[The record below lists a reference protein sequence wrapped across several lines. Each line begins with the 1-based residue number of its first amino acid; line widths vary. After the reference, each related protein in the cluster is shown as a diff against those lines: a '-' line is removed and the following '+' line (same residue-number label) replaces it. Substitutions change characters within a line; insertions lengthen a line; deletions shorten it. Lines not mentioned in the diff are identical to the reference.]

1 MSNAIFRSESRG
13 RARSNSWVE
22 GTLSVISTV
31 RAASPTRFGW
41 DANNVPASPSRE
53 HPQSAPLIRMPSQD
67 SLDRSL
73 HNTSS
78 ESKKVTAAQMI
89 RDLKQSNS
97 RLIEKTA
104 AMEVEFINQ
113 LQATSRESEE
123 RESVLKKQLREKSK
137 YADEMETHCAK
148 IEEEKRGQ
156 AEQLTKLTEESAYS
170 RHTISGLRTQ
180 VSQLEEEQEKKLRK
194 DGCDHRDEKKI
205 EEYETAGWETE
216 KNELLADITALKDN
230 IKQRNGA
237 EQEQDNIIGDLQ
249 QHVALL
255 TKQLDQ
261 KQNEQEQ
268 GQDTKFIGDVDET
281 SHVGDDSASSL
292 VLELKKQH
300 AAECLALKQQNSKE
314 MTNLSNQ
321 VLEYKEKIA
330 EETAKH
336 QKIQNEAA
344 SAEQYR
350 AQEVDD
356 LRVLTDAQEEE
367 IDKLRKGLEE
377 ALQEVELREE
387 DLEELRGMA
396 EKAEKAEAE
405 EVNNLFVVT
414 TTQKEEIE
422 TLRKKLEDAS
432 EEVKM
437 RNEELEKQ
445 QNRFVETEHRL
456 ANVESK
462 ASEGK
467 ERQSEDFDRLRT
479 LTAEQAKEL
488 DSLRNKLEHSSEE
501 LSLSKKE
508 LEERNQAEAEA
519 AAESLRQQ
527 SQYEK
532 EKNEA
537 ENAKETYRQE
547 IEKFQKDLDEATVAF
562 ETVRLELE
570 STTGER
576 DKLIAEQQKARSVD
590 GGQKPPLHVKRDDDS
605 DGARSI
611 ASDAAEQKCGTLD
624 GEKQTS
630 KNSELVRSTSCDVRG
645 RALSLLRGELMNAI
659 MQDQSVGSSVKGL
672 FKEYIQKSDEQVQ
685 EQVQKDL
692 RSAVQD
698 KEAQLEE
705 LNQKI
710 EDRDIAMATLVKSS
724 VSLEEHVAAATQEI
738 EALRARDTS
747 YNSYSSEGGGEGVD
761 VIIASAYELLN
772 FKQELAACREREETF
787 SDKLSVYKNRLQEAL
802 NENERLYACLEKE
815 SMLSRK
821 ANVLEDHLE
830 EALREN
836 DLLHSQLLKYIRKAE
851 GKEFG
856 DCPDDEACTDTS
868 FALQFQQRRSAISK
882 LADQVAERDKMVD
895 DLTQE
900 LKGVKL
906 NLSGPDSGPSWKE
919 FKQLRK
925 ETQVFAAQLIEQDGD
940 IEGLKQ
946 ALKSSEDRL
955 AAVNKQ
961 LDDGKS
967 KLDSGDSKAL
977 QDLEAEIKEL
987 KEANDVQVEELCTL
1001 RKSTIEVEKVREEL
1015 NTELQSKNQII
1026 KSLKYQ
1032 ITNSGNSVPDITVDE
1047 MELEQLREDKES
1059 LRSKLAKLEAEAED
1073 CKKKNSKLEQLL
1085 YHPNPLAKLE
1095 TEVEDNKKTISKLE
1109 EMLTT
1114 KTAPEVASSA
1124 DNHLLW
1130 EAARN
1135 EIESNREVVKDL
1147 KVKLEE
1153 EQEAREEY
1161 EKNINEL
1168 ELEKDAAINKLR
1180 KQLKE
1185 QRTSELEATKKAETE
1200 SASENDA
1207 VIENQRNESST
1218 KQDVVTL
1225 HEKMVVVLQERE
1237 AQIEALE
1244 RKLEEKEKELRGS
1257 QDGLVEESAKATIC
1271 KLEHMLAEKNASEAA
1286 AYDDEREELLA
1297 EIENLQGQL
1306 DAAHSDLAFIE
1317 GDQDLIGTFKNK
1329 LEKADEARDEKEKS
1343 IIDNYERKLSLLKLD
1358 NDVAID
1364 KLHKELTQVKLSET
1378 EQQEELSRKLVSSQ
1392 IELSNLREHL
1402 AGQLQQREA
1411 HIYGLERGLQAQE
1424 ELVCNMRAEMDHL
1437 QGNMESTAIS
1447 RREQLESMQQ
1457 ELTDLTNVGAKQD
1470 REIASLK
1477 LQLEDSSMVHKTET
1491 AKLQGIIKSLEKE
1504 ASVED
1509 LSSAGIQIGV
1519 QVKEVKD
1526 RLDNLRKFN
1535 AALQEK
1541 NVGLQE
1547 DNENLRKHVRKAEDL
1562 ERTLETQTLKVNELE
1577 ESLREE
1583 RSWVSQVTKIK
1594 YQHTAYATAAAN
1606 IAAINKKRE
1615 TIGPVE
1621 ATSNKEEEVTPAAKE
1636 KRNTGKKKMRKMLG
1650 LSKRGKS
1657 KTSKKDKSASV
1668 EVYP

>member
-1 MSNAIFRSESRG
+1 M
-13 RARSNSWVE
+13 
-22 GTLSVISTV
+22 
-31 RAASPTRFGW
+31 
-41 DANNVPASPSRE
+41 
-53 HPQSAPLIRMPSQD
+53 
-67 SLDRSL
+67 
-73 HNTSS
+73 
-78 ESKKVTAAQMI
+78 
-89 RDLKQSNS
+89 RD
-97 RLIEKTA
+97 
-104 AMEVEFINQ
+104 
-113 LQATSRESEE
+113 
-123 RESVLKKQLREKSK
+123 
-137 YADEMETHCAK
+137 
-148 IEEEKRGQ
+148 
-156 AEQLTKLTEESAYS
+156 
-170 RHTISGLRTQ
+170 
-180 VSQLEEEQEKKLRK
+180 
-194 DGCDHRDEKKI
+194 
-205 EEYETAGWETE
+205 
-216 KNELLADITALKDN
+216 
-230 IKQRNGA
+230 
-237 EQEQDNIIGDLQ
+237 
-249 QHVALL
+249 
-255 TKQLDQ
+255 
-261 KQNEQEQ
+261 
-268 GQDTKFIGDVDET
+268 
-281 SHVGDDSASSL
+281 
-292 VLELKKQH
+292 
-300 AAECLALKQQNSKE
+300 
-314 MTNLSNQ
+314 
-321 VLEYKEKIA
+321 
-330 EETAKH
+330 
-336 QKIQNEAA
+336 
-344 SAEQYR
+344 
-350 AQEVDD
+350 
-356 LRVLTDAQEEE
+356 
-367 IDKLRKGLEE
+367 
-377 ALQEVELREE
+377 
-387 DLEELRGMA
+387 
-396 EKAEKAEAE
+396 
-405 EVNNLFVVT
+405 
-414 TTQKEEIE
+414 
-422 TLRKKLEDAS
+422 
-432 EEVKM
+432 
-437 RNEELEKQ
+437 EELEKQ
-445 QNRFVETEHRL
+445 QGLIVETLQRL
-456 ANVESK
+456 ENAESK
-462 ASEGK
+462 ASESEGK
-467 ERQSEDFDRLRT
+467 ERQNEDLDKLQT
-479 LTAEQAKEL
+479 LTSEQTKEL
-488 DSLRNKLEHSSEE
+488 DNLRKKLEHSSKE

-547 IEKFQKDLDEATVAF
+547 IAKFKKDLDEASDAF
-562 ETVRLELE
+562 EKVRLELE

-590 GGQKPPLHVKRDDDS
+590 DGQKPPLHVKRDDDS
-605 DGARSI
+605 GGARSI
-611 ASDAAEQKCGTLD
+611 ASDAAEQKCGTVD

-630 KNSELVRSTSCDVRG
+630 KNSESARSTSCDVRG

-659 MQDQSVGSSVKGL
+659 TQDQSVGSSVKVL
-672 FKEYIQKSDEQVQ
+672 FKEYIQKSEEQVQGQVQ

-705 LNQKI
+705 MKQKL

-747 YNSYSSEGGGEGVD
+747 SNSYSSEGGDEGVD

-772 FKQELAACREREETF
+772 FKQELAVCREREQTF
-787 SDKLSVYKNRLQEAL
+787 SDKLSLFKNRLQEAL
-802 NENERLYACLEKE
+802 NENERLYSCLEKE
-815 SMLSRK
+815 TMLSRK

-882 LADQVAERDKMVD
+882 LADQVAQRDKMVD

-906 NLSGPDSGPSWKE
+906 NLSGPDSGPSWEE
-919 FKQLRK
+919 FKQLRE
-925 ETQVFAAQLIEQDGD
+925 ETQVFAAQLIEQDDD
-940 IEGLKQ
+940 IEGLRH

-961 LDDGKS
+961 LDDAKS
-967 KLDSGDSKAL
+967 KHDSGDSKAL

-1001 RKSTIEVEKVREEL
+1001 RKSAIEVEKVREDL

-1026 KSLKYQ
+1026 KSLKSQ
-1032 ITNSGNSVPDITVDE
+1032 IANSGNSVPDITVDE
-1047 MELEQLREDKES
+1047 MEMEQLREDKES
-1059 LRSKLAKLEAEAED
+1059 LRSKLAQLEAEAED
-1073 CKKKNSKLEQLL
+1073 CKKKNSKLEQML
-1085 YHPNPLAKLE
+1085 YHPNPLARLE
-1095 TEVEDNKKTISKLE
+1095 TEAEDYKKTISKLE

-1135 EIESNREVVKDL
+1135 EIESNREVIKDL
-1147 KVKLEE
+1147 KAKLEE

-1161 EKNINEL
+1161 ENNINEL

-1180 KQLKE
+1180 KQLIDIDAELKE
-1185 QRTSELEATKKAETE
+1185 QRTSKLEATKKAETE
-1200 SASENDA
+1200 SASESDA
-1207 VIENQRNESST
+1207 VIENQRKEIVDDQETKNELKEGEEHSYKLAST
-1218 KQDVVTL
+1218 KQEVVTL

-1257 QDGLVEESAKATIC
+1257 QDGLGEESAKATIC

-1286 AYDDEREELLA
+1286 AYDEEREELLA

-1306 DAAHSDLAFIE
+1306 DAAHSDLAFVE
-1317 GDQDLIGTFKNK
+1317 GGQDLIDTFKNK
-1329 LEKADEARDEKEKS
+1329 LEKAEEARDEKEKS

-1358 NDVAID
+1358 NDVATD

-1392 IELSNLREHL
+1392 IELSNLREQL
-1402 AGQLQQREA
+1402 TGQLQQREA

-1457 ELTDLTNVGAKQD
+1457 ELTDLTNAGAKQD

-1594 YQHTAYATAAAN
+1594 YQHAARTTAAAN
-1606 IAAINKKRE
+1606 VAAINKKKE

-1621 ATSNKEEEVTPAAKE
+1621 ATSIKEEEVTPATKE
-1636 KRNTGKKKMRKMLG
+1636 KRNTGKKMRKMLG

-1657 KTSKKDKSASV
+1657 KTPKKDKSGSIDV
-1668 EVYP
+1668 KIEVYP